1 MNKKKEEIYK
11 AIHEHT
17 KTCLKKNQFEKM
29 NYDATN
35 LSLDLQMERSNVS
48 RILNQLH
55 QEGLLIK
62 IQGRPTLFAAKK
74 PIDDLNKDVYI
85 PTTIPKGKN
94 IKDYLELTNS
104 FTKLRKQSSFEQDIY
119 LRENSSLYEPIQKA
133 KAAVLYPPR
142 GLNTLIYGE
151 PCTGKVNFAKS
162 MYEFSIEKNIFKES
176 MRYYHIDCLN
186 YESDSNDNILKDFYG
201 YQENDSIHKGHFE
214 KTRNGILVID
224 HIDRLPRGVLSNI
237 YNTIVNGFYSPIN
250 ASSKTVEV
258 KSLIIA
264 ISDDESL
271 SKDPNVKRSFPMQIR
286 IPSLKEKSIHELLVL
301 TLQYFQEEA
310 IRIEKTIRISKDV
323 LSCFIMSNYSGNLPH
338 LHAEIIQSCS
348 NGYHKFVDN
357 EELFINV
364 DFNDI
369 STPVLNNIFDVNE
382 RINELNNI
390 LNLFS
395 NDYFFFSP
403 VQDNKELLFLYE
415 LNDHSQSEEPLLANI
430 EDKLINQCIKDI
442 DNASKVELNTIRSV
456 MVKRIYDDLY
466 PIMLNNSITKN
477 ENLLYGLLQHISN
490 SINQIRS
497 GQINNDYIMNDYKI
511 AKQTD
516 YDCAK
521 KIYKKI
527 KESYSLILPDVE
539 LEYIA
544 TYLYLSSQWI
554 NNNYIQLLIV
564 SEDRDTAKD
573 YVEYINSLNF
583 KSTAN
588 WLAID
593 PDKKNDDLCKEI
605 TIKID
610 QINKE
615 KGVVIATDSQLV
627 QNLESEIKG
636 NTTTEFIIIP
646 NISLQSLVKIAG
658 KMESL
663 GTTINSMSYFDL
675 SKPNDG
681 TDELSTEYHAQT
693 LIKQITDKVLAES
706 LIFLNASKACQS
718 LFNVL
723 INILHDL
730 SISYSDDLLIK
741 FLFHCSFTIE
751 RCIKKEP
758 MVYPK
763 DRAIINTYSDIYYSV
778 EKNFEIITEIFST
791 TIPASEFAL
800 ITEIFIPY
808 INQN

>member
-11 AIHEHT
+11 AMYEHT
-17 KTCLKKNQFEKM
+17 KYYLSKNQFNKI

-55 QEGLLIK
+55 QQGLLIK
-62 IQGRPTLFAAKK
+62 TQGRPTLFVAKK
-74 PIDDLNKDVYI
+74 PIEDLKKDIYI
-85 PTTIPKGKN
+85 PTTIPKGKD
-94 IKDYLELTNS
+94 IKDYLELNKPI
-104 FTKLRKQSSFEQDIY
+104 TKLRKQSSFEQDIY
-119 LRENSSLYEPIQKA
+119 LHENSSLYEPIQKA
-133 KAAVLYPPR
+133 KAAILYPPR

-162 MYEFSIEKNIFKES
+162 MYEFSIDNAIFKDS
-176 MRYYHIDCLN
+176 ARYYYIDCLN
-186 YESDSNDNILKDFYG
+186 YQNNTNENILKDFYG
-201 YQENDSIHKGHFE
+201 YQNNDNLHKGHFE
-214 KTRNGILVID
+214 KTRNGILIID
-224 HIDRLPRGVLSNI
+224 HIDCLPHGILSNI

-250 ASSKTVEV
+250 ASTKIIEV
-258 KSLIIA
+258 KSLVIA
-264 ISDDESL
+264 ISDDETL
-271 SKDPNVKRSFPMQIR
+271 CNDPNIKRSFPMQIR
-286 IPSLKEKSIHELLVL
+286 IPSLKEKSIHELLIL
-301 TLQYFQEEA
+301 TLQYFQEES

-348 NGYHKFVDN
+348 NGYHSFINN
-357 EELFINV
+357 EDLFITV

-395 NDYFFFSP
+395 NDYFFFTP

-415 LNDHSQSEEPLLANI
+415 LNSHTKSDEPLLSKI

-442 DNASKVELNTIRSV
+442 DNASKIELNTIRSV

-466 PIMLNNSITKN
+466 PIMIDNSITKN

-490 SINQIRS
+490 SLNQIRS
-497 GQINNDYIMNDYKI
+497 GQINNDYKMNDYKI
-511 AKQTD
+511 AKQSD
-516 YDCAK
+516 YLCAK
-521 KIYKKI
+521 EIYKKI
-527 KESYSLILPDVE
+527 KESYTIVLPDVE
-539 LEYIA
+539 IEYIA

-564 SEDRDTAKD
+564 SEDKESAKD
-573 YVEYINSLNF
+573 YASYINTLNF
-583 KSTAN
+583 KSTAS

-593 PDKKNDDLCKEI
+593 PDSKDDNMCKI
-605 TIKID
+605 IADKIE

-627 QNLESEIKG
+627 QNLESKLKN
-636 NTTTEFIIIP
+636 NTNTEFIIIA
-646 NISLQSLVKIAG
+646 NNSLQSLVKIAG

-663 GTTINSMSYFDL
+663 GTTINSMSYFNSL
-675 SKPNDG
+675 KHNDEV
-681 TDELSTEYHAQT
+681 DELSTEYHAQA
-693 LIKQITDKVLAES
+693 LIKQITDKVLSES

-723 INILHDL
+723 VNIIHDL

-763 DRAIINTYSDIYYSV
+763 DRTIINTYGDIYYAI

-808 INQN
+808 IN